1 MLLNLQTVFYI
12 CTNLRKCKFV
22 SKAWNEKNSSS
33 SRKAVW
39 LCYLKDGVAYITLF
53 PILRSFRPSN
63 PSSTTKLPI
72 CVQFHRFQVPFSFWW
87 ILLGPRA
94 MQQSSPPDNGTIL
107 VKGSRGMWILL
118 PNFQRSPSFPLMF
131 PPKTPGIRHLWPSCC
146 RNRVKK
152 THLTFISCTSNC
164 HDFTLV
170 SLSNCHLELYSIQE
184 ASQGVKG
191 VTFGFIEHDS
201 RKKLLGDD
209 SDDSTISGCF
219 LRAHA
224 KASCSAW
231 WQNDYNSTKEHIHSD
246 PLFS

>member
-12 CTNLRKCKFV
+12 CTNLRNCKFV

-63 PSSTTKLPI
+63 PSSTTKLPF

-94 MQQSSPPDNGTIL
+94 MQQSSPPDDGTIL
-107 VKGSRGMWILL
+107 MMGSRGMWILL

-131 PPKTPGIRHLWPSCC
+131 PPKHRVFGICGHHVAATEWKNHTWPSS
-146 RNRVKK
+146 
-152 THLTFISCTSNC
+152 LALPIAMTSPWSR
-164 HDFTLV
+164 FQ
-170 SLSNCHLELYSIQE
+170 NCHLELYNIQE
-184 ASQGVKG
+184 
-191 VTFGFIEHDS
+191 DS

-209 SDDSTISGCF
+209 SDDSTISGFF